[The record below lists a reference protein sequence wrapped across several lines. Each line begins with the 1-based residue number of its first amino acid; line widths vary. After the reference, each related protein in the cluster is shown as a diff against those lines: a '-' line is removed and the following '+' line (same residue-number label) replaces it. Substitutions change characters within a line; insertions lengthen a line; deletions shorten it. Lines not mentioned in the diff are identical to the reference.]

1 MLVTL
6 LLLASGVVLASAQFQ
21 ASLVPAPAPGPE
33 ALAPA
38 SAVLPASQ
46 TLAGPIDPVSTP
58 VLAALVPIAGNVRT
72 DVESGVEQVESGVA
86 DIKADWP
93 QIEASFKNRKML
105 VLHAQDV
112 RAKHVR
118 TLDGKPSLQRLHTQL
133 QEKAQTET
141 AAAVAGAQTQSTG
154 AAAGDTAVDE
164 DTLIEQDLA
173 KIKEDRLKAI
183 QALPRSVWS

>member
-1 MLVTL
+1 MVPTL
-6 LLLASGVVLASAQFQ
+6 CFVATDLLH
-21 ASLVPAPAPGPE
+21 PAAYMR
-33 ALAPA
+33 
-38 SAVLPASQ
+38 
-46 TLAGPIDPVSTP
+46 
-58 VLAALVPIAGNVRT
+58 VRFS
-72 DVESGVEQVESGVA
+72 VHE
-86 DIKADWP
+86 
-93 QIEASFKNRKML
+93 L
-105 VLHAQDV
+105 QDV